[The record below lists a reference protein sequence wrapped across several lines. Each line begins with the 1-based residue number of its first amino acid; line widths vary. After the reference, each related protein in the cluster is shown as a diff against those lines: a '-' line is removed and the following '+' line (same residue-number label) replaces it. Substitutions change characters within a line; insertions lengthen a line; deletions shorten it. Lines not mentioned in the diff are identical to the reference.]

1 MNSISVG
8 TLASEVLTWVV
19 AVFGVPIGTLLTAW
33 LYRLFAKAGIDM
45 TDAMRA
51 RLQDTVI
58 NGINFGAKIAEAEM
72 AGKGQIAIKN
82 RAIEHAISYVQEH
95 GAAELKKV
103 GVDPYSGTAVDA
115 IRARI
120 ETAITDASAPTP
132 KILDVP
138 PALASLPV
146 SAFQRT

>member
-8 TLASEVLTWVV
+8 TLASDVLTWVV

-33 LYRLFAKAGIDM
+33 LYRLFVKAGVDM

-51 RLQDTVI
+51 RLQEIVI
-58 NGINFGAKIAEAEM
+58 NGLNFGAKIAEAEM

-82 RAIEHAISYVQEH
+82 AAVAHAISYVQEQ

-103 GVDPYSGTAVDA
+103 GVDPYSGTAVHA
-115 IRARI
+115 IIARI

-132 KILDVP
+132 KILDAP
-138 PALASLPV
+138 PALPI
-146 SAFQRT
+146 SATQRT

>member
-8 TLASEVLTWVV
+8 TLASDVLTWVV

-51 RLQDTVI
+51 RLQEIVI

-82 RAIEHAISYVQEH
+82 AAVAHAISYVQEQ

-103 GVDPYSGTAVDA
+103 GVDDPYSGTAVHA

-132 KILDVP
+132 KILDAP
-138 PALASLPV
+138 PALPI
-146 SAFQRT
+146 SATQRT